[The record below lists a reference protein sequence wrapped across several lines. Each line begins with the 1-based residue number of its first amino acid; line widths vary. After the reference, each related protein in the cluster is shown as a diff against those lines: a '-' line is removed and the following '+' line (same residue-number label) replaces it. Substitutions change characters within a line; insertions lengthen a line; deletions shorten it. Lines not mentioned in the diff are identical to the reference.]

1 MKILPI
7 NVLPCEKLELYGEES
22 LSLEELLAIILKTGT
37 KNNNVFKISK
47 QIMELGSNSNSLR
60 FLQDVTI
67 NDLIKIEGI
76 GKSKAIQLKAVGEIA
91 KRINYPILEKQK
103 ITSAIDVINLF
114 ESELKFEKRELIKV
128 VILNNKN
135 IILKIRNIAI
145 GGTNYSLISPKEI
158 LSEAIKINAEKIIL
172 IHNHPSGD
180 STPSENDYKITKKI
194 DEAAKILGIT
204 LLDHIIIGDGNYKSI
219 KF

>member
-7 NVLPCEKLELYGEES
+7 NILPYEKLELYGEES
-22 LSLEELLAIILKTGT
+22 LSLQELLAIILRTGT
-37 KNNNVFKISK
+37 KNKNAMQIAKE
-47 QIMELGSNSNSLR
+47 IMELGNNGNSLR
-60 FLQDVTI
+60 FLQDITI

-76 GKSKAIQLKAVGEIA
+76 GKSKAIQIKAACEIA

-103 ITSAIDVINLF
+103 ITSNEDVIRLF
-114 ESELKFEKRELIKV
+114 ENELKFEKREFIKIL
-128 VILNNKN
+128 ILNNKN
-135 IILKIRNIAI
+135 IVLKIRNIAI

-158 LSEAIKINAEKIIL
+158 LSEAVKMNAEKIIL

-180 STPSENDYKITKKI
+180 STPSEADYKITKKI
-194 DEAAKILGIT
+194 DEASAILGIT

-219 KF
+219 KY